1 MRKKPENHVS
11 SGPAVTRK
19 KYTPAFKDEC
29 VRQVAA
35 DRAQTRGNGA
45 RHFKKSRDQQMLEA
59 HYLPTASI
67 MSRYAFI
74 AACAEPW
81 PVVVVCRVLGVS
93 TSGYYQWRGAKPGP
107 AAAW

>member
-1 MRKKPENHVS
+1 
-11 SGPAVTRK
+11 
-19 KYTPAFKDEC
+19 
-29 VRQVAA
+29 
-35 DRAQTRGNGA
+35 
-45 RHFKKSRDQQMLEA
+45 
-59 HYLPTASI
+59 